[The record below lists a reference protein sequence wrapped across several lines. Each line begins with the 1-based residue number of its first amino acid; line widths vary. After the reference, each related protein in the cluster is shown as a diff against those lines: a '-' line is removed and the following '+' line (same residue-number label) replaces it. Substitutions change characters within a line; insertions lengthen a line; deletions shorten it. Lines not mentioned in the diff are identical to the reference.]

1 MGRFFPARVE
11 PFASVGARIGRKRG
25 VHFPIVA
32 ADEFA
37 NFLFAFH
44 HHRQGGGLHSAHR
57 GQKKPAIA
65 RVKGGH
71 GPRAVD
77 AHQPVGFAAAACGVG
92 QRFHVVV
99 AAQMVKPVAYGL
111 GRHALQP
118 QAADGLAQRLGATG
132 ILLNQAKNQFP
143 LSTRVARIY
152 KCVHIFA
159 LGQLDHRVQAG
170 FGLVHRLQIKVRRN
184 HGQVGKTPFAAFDVK
199 FFGCLNLYQMAYSAG
214 NQVGVALKKLVV
226 LFKFARHRRE
236 CAHDVLRHGGL
247 FGYDQCFHLTT
258 IP

>member
-1 MGRFFPARVE
+1 M
-11 PFASVGARIGRKRG
+11 
-25 VHFPIVA
+25 HFPIVA

-37 NFLFAFH
+37 NFFFALH

-65 RVKGGH
+65 RVKGRH

-77 AHQPVGFAAAACGVG
+77 AHQPVGLAAAACGVG

-99 AAQMVKPVAYGL
+99 TAEVVKPVAYGL

-118 QAADGLAQRLGATG
+118 QAADRFAQRLGATG
-132 ILLNQAKNQFP
+132 ILLNQAKNQ
-143 LSTRVARIY
+143 LSFAARVARIDQ
-152 KCVHIFA
+152 CVHIFA

-199 FFGCLNLYQMAYSAG
+199 LFGRLNL
-214 NQVGVALKKLVV
+214 
-226 LFKFARHRRE
+226 
-236 CAHDVLRHGGL
+236 
-247 FGYDQCFHLTT
+247 
-258 IP
+258 